1 MEKNTIIAVVLS
13 VLVLIGFQYFIKE
26 TTPPAPQ
33 QQAVAQNEQ
42 KGQKEQAGGA
52 TSQPTAQSP
61 QAPKVDTKA
70 TETPEKT
77 VTVEND
83 VYRVVFSSKGATI
96 KQVELKQ
103 YKDDHGKPVVLEGGE
118 VLPPLALGLD
128 EGFQLANADFSIIG
142 SNIKLGDGAKTA
154 NLYFEYNS
162 GGISIIRTFTFNQGD
177 YAIGLKDEVRGID
190 SYTITLGKDF
200 GIVTKEGAK
209 HEGPV
214 ILKDADRIEL
224 NAKDLKEIRVYKEG
238 VKWIAQEDKYF
249 ASFIVPKSSIE
260 EARAWAKDNVAYVDL
275 KMKGGENSYLIYA
288 GPKEYDILERYK
300 LGMEHVIDFG
310 FFSIIARPLFWVLKF
325 FYGITGNYGIAI
337 IILTIVTRIPFFPI
351 ISKGQRSMK
360 KLAEL
365 QPKMAEIREKFKND
379 PQRMQREMMDLYKNN
394 KVSPMGGCLPML
406 LQMPVFFA
414 LYSILSTAIELRQ
427 APFALWITDLAA
439 PDTLFGHI
447 PHAVPFLGGFAFG
460 PLPLLMGAT
469 TFIQQK
475 MTPSTADPKQQK
487 IMLLMPIMFTFI
499 FLNFSSGL
507 VLYWLVNNILSIA
520 QQFYINK
527 KSDKSGQ

>member
-1 MEKNTIIAVVLS
+1 MEKNTLLAIVLS
-13 VLVLIGFQYFIKE
+13 IFVLIGFQFLIKE
-26 TTPPAPQ
+26 TTPPPTPPQ
-33 QQAVAQNEQ
+33 QQAAAKSEEKAAPAEPAKPAAAQVEV
-42 KGQKEQAGGA
+42 
-52 TSQPTAQSP
+52 
-61 QAPKVDTKA
+61 PKA
-70 TETPEKT
+70 ETNAPEKV
-77 VTVEND
+77 VTVENEF
-83 VYRVVFSSKGATI
+83 YKISFSSRGAII

-103 YKDDHGKPVVLEGGE
+103 YKDDKGSPIILKGNEVV
-118 VLPPLALGLD
+118 PPLSLGLD
-128 EGFQLANADFSIIG
+128 EGFQFAGADFSVIG
-142 SNIKLGDGAKTA
+142 SDIKLDAA
-154 NLYFEYNS
+154 NKNASLVFVYTS
-162 GGISIIRTFTFNQGD
+162 GNISIRRTYTFNQGD
-177 YAIGLKDEVRGID
+177 YAISLKDEVRGID

-200 GIVTKEGAK
+200 GIFNKAGAD
-209 HEGPV
+209 HHGPV
-214 ILKDADRIEL
+214 ILKDADRI
-224 NAKDLKEIRVYKEG
+224 AVKAGDLKEVRVYKEG

-249 ASFIVPKSSIE
+249 ASFIVPKVTFE
-260 EARAWAKDNVAYVDL
+260 EARAWAKDNDAMVDL
-275 KMKGGENSYLIYA
+275 RMKGGENSYVIYA
-288 GPKEYDILERYK
+288 GPKEYDILEKYSS
-300 LGMEHVIDFG
+300 GMEHVIDFG

-325 FYGITGNYGIAI
+325 FYSLSHNYGIAI
-337 IILTIVTRIPFFPI
+337 IILTIVTRIPFFPL

-360 KLAEL
+360 KLADI

-379 PQRMQREMMDLYKNN
+379 PQRMQKEIMELYKTN

-447 PHAVPFLGGFAFG
+447 PQAVPLLGGFALG

-475 MTPSTADPKQQK
+475 MTPSAADPKQQK
-487 IMLLMPIMFTFI
+487 IMLMMPIMFTFI

-507 VLYWLVNNILSIA
+507 VLYWLINNILSIA

-527 KSDKSGQ
+527 KADKS